1 MQKSLTESISAVC
14 RTLLP
19 VNREIPITQA
29 LSQLIQSSFPE
40 EYEARRKESLLI
52 ADTEAGREAPLS
64 VFVMSN
70 IFPGQPSS

>member
-1 MQKSLTESISAVC
+1 MSLFVASVC

-19 VNREIPITQA
+19 VTRDVAVTAA

-40 EYEARRKESLLI
+40 EYEARRKESQLVSD
-52 ADTEAGREAPLS
+52 AESGKEPPLS

-70 IFPGQPSS
+70 IFPG